1 MGFDNVILGAVAI
14 FLMRLLSI
22 TLATVRFL
30 IMGRANKAF
39 VTGIAFVEALTFAVT
54 FGVVAQDLSNLWNLF
69 AYCFG
74 FAAGT
79 LAGTLVEARM
89 ATGFATVNI
98 VSRGKSLPVAEAI
111 RAAGFGATRSAGE
124 GDTGT
129 VGLVRVVVKRRDA
142 ARIMDIAQEI
152 DPRSFVTVEE
162 VRNVARGYL
171 GYGRS

>member
-1 MGFDNVILGAVAI
+1 MGFDNVILGALAI
-14 FLMRLLSI
+14 FLVRLLSI

-39 VTGIAFVEALTFAVT
+39 VTSIAFFEALTFALT
-54 FGVVAQDLSNLWNLF
+54 FGVVAQDLGNLWNLF

-79 LAGTLVEARM
+79 LTGTLVEARL

-98 VSRGKSLPVAEAI
+98 ISMGKSLPVAEAI

-124 GDTGT
+124 GNTGT

-142 ARIMDIAQEI
+142 AQIMDIAQEI

-162 VRNVARGYL
+162 VRNVARGFL